1 MFKLIFSGAF
11 LIFALMAALFGFL
24 RSMRTKWQL
33 SAVKIATTIISCV
46 FAVFISCTISW
57 HSSALLI
64 PIIKN
69 NLPSQYYDD
78 IQTIL
83 SSTAVSESIQA
94 IVSMIVAPVLFL
106 LIFSILKPIV
116 SLANKPC
123 AKLLIKLTENT
134 EDKTTVDT
142 NEESPKNEDAHQS
155 DFIYSLNND
164 YAYGY
169 ENQFGNLPVEN
180 TDGQVTECEPQKEKK
195 ITFKNKKITA
205 ASSLVGALSGFILFY
220 ITFIPFICSTSM
232 VATTIP
238 SAIPS
243 IDQEYSSVVTELA
256 DAAKS
261 NAGTVA
267 MKLLGGEMV
276 YNRLTTYKVNGHNAS
291 LANEVKFI
299 STVSNAVINL
309 STSDSD
315 TYDGKAV
322 KQITDNIGNS
332 FSKTTIIPSILP
344 EVIAAANTKWDA
356 GEEFLGIE
364 KITSDGYLAPIY
376 DTILEILSSETYDTI
391 KTDICTILDIIGI
404 IGEKNSVTTLA
415 NDPMI
420 LLADKET
427 NTNIF
432 KILYANERFYPIIP
446 TIAECGIELIS
457 SSLNIRQNAQESYI
471 DLIDE
476 IMMSARNFDGNHEEL
491 AELICQ
497 ALKTHGI
504 DTEIDS
510 CLPLA
515 NKLIRQ
521 NVNGTLTSDSVLLA
535 LSETE
540 IKIIEADQDTE
551 TAVRLTLE
559 TYTKK
564 TQLIFA
570 DNIQLNRELPSDIQA
585 ESTLLANAI
594 STASTL
600 ASKLQNSD
608 LSERSLIID
617 LGSLLDCFDRTNMF
631 GSNLSGDLLI
641 CMLQSEKALEA
652 LDMDLISITHLAK
665 EICNASQNDSYTLL
679 LKNLVTTID
688 IIDLATKNEDITQNV
703 EELIENL
710 TPSTA
715 DTIKEIANPDII
727 QSYGVPAESAKKTS
741 ELVNNIFSGLSD
753 AKQNN
758 TLTEDQ
764 YSTESK
770 AVSDMINIAMN
781 AAKQDTSSGLFGE
794 QSATGITAAEYI
806 DRITDSQVIS
816 QTLMNTVYDQQGNM
830 TLDPLQ
836 SSIYLTNNEKTELVN
851 AMNAHLADTGDADK
865 EDIQKMLIAAAAI
878 INVDVI
884 LNADGTIILSN
895 NNN

>member
-33 SAVKIATTIISCV
+33 SAVRIATTIISCV
-46 FAVFISCTISW
+46 FAVFISCAISW

-78 IQTIL
+78 IQAIL

-106 LIFSILKPIV
+106 LIFSILKPIA

-134 EDKTTVDT
+134 EDQTTVDT
-142 NEESPKNEDAHQS
+142 NEESQKNEDAHQS

-243 IDQEYSSVVTELA
+243 IDQEYTSVVTELA

-267 MKLLGGEMV
+267 MKLLGGEIV

-309 STSDSD
+309 STSNSD

-376 DTILEILSSETYDTI
+376 DTILEILSSETYDTL

-497 ALKTHGI
+497 TLKTHGI

-600 ASKLQNSD
+600 ANKLQNSD

-617 LGSLLDCFDRTNMF
+617 LGSLLDCFDRTSMF

-715 DTIKEIANPDII
+715 DAIKEIANPDII

-741 ELVNNIFSGLSD
+741 ELVNDIFSGLSD

-764 YSTESK
+764 YSAESK

-836 SSIYLTNNEKTELVN
+836 SSIYLTSNEKTELVN
-851 AMNAHLADTGDADK
+851 AMNEHLADTGDADK

>member
-33 SAVKIATTIISCV
+33 SAVRIATTIISCI

-123 AKLLIKLTENT
+123 AKLILKLTENT

-142 NEESPKNEDAHQS
+142 NEESQKNEDAHQS

-169 ENQFGNLPVEN
+169 ENQFANLPVEN
-180 TDGQVTECEPQKEKK
+180 TDGQVTECEPKKEKK

-220 ITFIPFICSTSM
+220 ITSIPFICSTSM

-243 IDQEYSSVVTELA
+243 IDQEYISVVTELA

-521 NVNGTLTSDSVLLA
+521 NVNGTLTSDSVLLT

-540 IKIIEADQDTE
+540 IKIIEADQDAE

-570 DNIQLNRELPSDIQA
+570 DNIQLNREPPSDIQA

-631 GSNLSGDLLI
+631 GSNISGDLLI

-741 ELVNNIFSGLSD
+741 ELVNDIFSGLSD

>member
-33 SAVKIATTIISCV
+33 SAVRIATTIISCV

-106 LIFSILKPIV
+106 LIFSILKPIA

-134 EDKTTVDT
+134 EDQTTVDT
-142 NEESPKNEDAHQS
+142 NEESQKNEDAHQS

-243 IDQEYSSVVTELA
+243 IDQEYTSVVTELA

-267 MKLLGGEMV
+267 MKLLGGEMI

-376 DTILEILSSETYDTI
+376 DTILEILSGETYDTI

-521 NVNGTLTSDSVLLA
+521 NINGTLTSDSVLLS

-631 GSNLSGDLLI
+631 GSNISGDLLI

-715 DTIKEIANPDII
+715 DAIKEIANPDII

-741 ELVNNIFSGLSD
+741 ELVNDIFSGLSD

-865 EDIQKMLIAAAAI
+865 EDTQKMLIAAAAI

>member
-33 SAVKIATTIISCV
+33 SAVRIATTIISCI

-123 AKLLIKLTENT
+123 AKLILKLTENT

-142 NEESPKNEDAHQS
+142 NEESQKNEDAHQS

-169 ENQFGNLPVEN
+169 ENQFANLPVEN
-180 TDGQVTECEPQKEKK
+180 TDGQVTECEPKKEKK

-220 ITFIPFICSTSM
+220 ITSIPFICSTSM

-243 IDQEYSSVVTELA
+243 IDQEYISVVTELA

-521 NVNGTLTSDSVLLA
+521 NVNGTLTSDSVLLT

-540 IKIIEADQDTE
+540 IKIIEADQDAE

-631 GSNLSGDLLI
+631 GSNISGDLLI

-741 ELVNNIFSGLSD
+741 ELVNDIFSGLSD